1 MDAELHRIER
11 YASKEVAEILRK
23 MNVIFQHERVFA
35 LRLRDQTPS
44 SGMTQKAT
52 GFPGAEMAPAW
63 IGPVWVM
70 LCLNLCTVYCGD
82 TQIFKFVSSQLLL
95 HPMKSVNIF
104 IQVYNVNV
112 QNALSPGVARENGLV
127 YQSASTYDRF
137 MSSLRMR

>member
-1 MDAELHRIER
+1 MICLQFIRPAVPGTVSRSPCQRYIGAKGFQFMDAELHRIER

-70 LCLNLCTVYCGD
+70 LCL
-82 TQIFKFVSSQLLL
+82 
-95 HPMKSVNIF
+95 
-104 IQVYNVNV
+104 
-112 QNALSPGVARENGLV
+112 
-127 YQSASTYDRF
+127 
-137 MSSLRMR
+137 